1 MPAKKAIKIV
11 KTNKTATIQLW
22 YGENQSL
29 LAIELSK
36 WLGLFRAKYPAA
48 LVRQFVYNEVNQSE
62 LAAAL
67 HQSINSNSF
76 FASKTFIVITD
87 CLAAEAKSE
96 VGKLIEQAC
105 SQPPADLILVL
116 IETKKIAWS
125 KPLPKIIKKSAEAGA
140 VKLKEY
146 LELPLVEIERWIVT
160 QAKERNG
167 KFAPQATRILAQAV
181 GNDFIA
187 LDNEIAKL
195 IAWRGD
201 EEVRSADIDLLV
213 TPKLTE
219 DVFAFIDAVGRRDMR
234 AAQETL
240 NRQFAQGVSPQSLI
254 GLLAWHV
261 RVLAIVR
268 QSLDSTDKR
277 LAARELAENLGLHPF
292 VVTKALQQIPYYSAE
307 RVAWLYGELSSLDV
321 KLKSTRTEPEV
332 LFSLFLSKLS
342 VLKPA
347 TGSGLDI

>member
-1 MPAKKAIKIV
+1 MPAKKTIKTD
-11 KTNKTATIQLW
+11 KSAKTATIQLW

-29 LAIELSK
+29 LAIELNR
-36 WLGLFRAKYPAA
+36 WLELFRNKYPKAE
-48 LVRQFVYNEVNQSE
+48 VRRFAYTESNEAE
-62 LAAAL
+62 LATAL
-67 HQSINSNSF
+67 HQALNSNNL
-76 FASKTFIVITD
+76 FASKTFIAVTD
-87 CLAAEAKSE
+87 CLAAEAKGE
-96 VGKLIEQAC
+96 VGQLIEQAC

-116 IETKKIAWS
+116 IETKKIAWT
-125 KPLPKIIKKSAEAGA
+125 KPLPKVIKKAAEAGM

-146 LELPLVEIERWIVT
+146 LDLPLVELERWVQT
-160 QAKERNG
+160 RAKERAG
-167 KFAPQATRILAQAV
+167 KFAPQATRILAQSV

-195 IAWRGD
+195 IAWRGE

-213 TPKLTE
+213 TPKLEE

-240 NRQFAQGVSPQSLI
+240 SRQFAQGVSPQSLI

-261 RVLAIVR
+261 RVLALVR
-268 QSLDSTDKR
+268 QSLDATDKR
-277 LAARELAENLGLHPF
+277 LAARELAAELGLHPF

-307 RVAWLYGELSSLDV
+307 RIAWLYDELSNLDV

-332 LFSLFLSKLS
+332 LFGLFLSKLS
-342 VLKPA
+342 ALKP
-347 TGSGLDI
+347 SMSKVLSN